1 MHVGKTIKQIC
12 KFGAVNCTKMRLAA
26 GLHPDP
32 LGSYS
37 ASPDPIAVITEWGR
51 DGEEKVENRKRE

>member
-1 MHVGKTIKQIC
+1 
-12 KFGAVNCTKMRLAA
+12 MRLAA